1 MAVSVYALHLVFFCV
16 RVCTMI
22 DIIEIKHRILVFVDV
37 YDIAL
42 QGVTFKRGYIY
53 FLYLISDF

>member
-53 FLYLISDF
+53 I